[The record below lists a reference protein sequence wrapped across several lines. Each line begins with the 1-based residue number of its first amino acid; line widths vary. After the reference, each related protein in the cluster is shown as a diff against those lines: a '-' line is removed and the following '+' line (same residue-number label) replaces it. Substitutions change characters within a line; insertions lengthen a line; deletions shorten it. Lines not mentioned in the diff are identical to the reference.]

1 MLVIQKLTPIVRK
14 KSTDNHY
21 TAQEISDYFKKA
33 TKQLMEDIKAI
44 EQAERESWIKIRNG
58 EIGFGSS
65 VNKIVD

>member
-1 MLVIQKLTPIVRK
+1 
-14 KSTDNHY
+14 
-21 TAQEISDYFKKA
+21 
-33 TKQLMEDIKAI
+33 MEDIKAI